1 MSAEIALIVAVVVV
15 ALVFDY
21 TNGFHDAANAIATSV
36 STGALTPRVALAMA
50 AVMNFVGA
58 FLGQKVATTRNTV
71 IAWRAR
77 YDAAGTKTAGIIR
90 AGRKKIPYAGAVH
103 WGWPS
108 RGIAA
113 QPYMTEGAQRTES
126 IWVPLYQQ
134 LMDDALKKVKG
145 K

>member
-1 MSAEIALIVAVVVV
+1 MAERPLVEVEGARQLRKTLRAAGDDLADLKDANQRAADIAV
-15 ALVFDY
+15 
-21 TNGFHDAANAIATSV
+21 TAAKAGAPRRS
-36 STGALTPRVALAMA
+36 GALA
-50 AVMNFVGA
+50 GD
-58 FLGQKVATTRNTV
+58 
-71 IAWRAR
+71 IRAS
-77 YDAAGTKTAGIIR
+77 GTKTAGIIR

-113 QPYMTEGAQRTES
+113 QPYMAEGAQRTES

>member
-1 MSAEIALIVAVVVV
+1 MAERPLVEVEGARQLRKTLRAAGDDLTDLKDANQRAADIAA
-15 ALVFDY
+15 
-21 TNGFHDAANAIATSV
+21 TAAKAGAPRRS
-36 STGALTPRVALAMA
+36 GALA
-50 AVMNFVGA
+50 GD
-58 FLGQKVATTRNTV
+58 
-71 IAWRAR
+71 IRAS
-77 YDAAGTKTAGIIR
+77 GTKTAGIIR